1 MRWVLDF
8 IFWGC
13 VIWIFDAL
21 SGWLVGV
28 SSPLRWLFYLLI
40 IVAVY
45 IWIAVFTKRTEI
57 ITVASKAIL
66 VKKIGKL
73 NLIKSSDGRVFI
85 NNNDWLI
92 KRNSKDLDRK
102 LKEGHKYKIT
112 SYCYGFGGERI
123 ILYANEIKT
132 PMHKKTGKKSK

>member
-1 MRWVLDF
+1 MRWFFYFL
-8 IFWGC
+8 FWCC
-13 VIWIFDAL
+13 VIWAIDAL
-21 SGWLVGV
+21 LGLLGV
-28 SSPLRWLFYLLI
+28 SSALEWLFYLLI

-73 NLIKSSDGRVFI
+73 KLIKSSDGRVFI

-92 KRNSKDLDRK
+92 KWNSKDLDRK

-112 SYCYGFGGERI
+112 SYSSGFGDERI
-123 ILYANEIKT
+123 ILYAHEIKT
-132 PMHKKTGKKSK
+132 SVRKKTGKKSK